1 MSCVLF
7 VFVLPC
13 VCAMCVS
20 TDRMFPS
27 TENVQFS
34 FVSLHCSSSS
44 RRWRSRHGR
53 RAGEEEGSFI
63 TAEFEL
69 DVSLEEVTGWFH
81 WGDPVPPSPNPGLF
95 LCVRSDKRLAAL
107 SLTLC

>member
-1 MSCVLF
+1 
-7 VFVLPC
+7 
-13 VCAMCVS
+13 
-20 TDRMFPS
+20 MFPS

-34 FVSLHCSSSS
+34 FVSLHCSSS
-44 RRWRSRHGR
+44 RRWRNRHGR
-53 RAGEEEGSFI
+53 KAGEEEGSFI

-81 WGDPVPPSPNPGLF
+81 WGDPIPPYPNLASF
-95 LCVRSDKRLAAL
+95 SLSYKRLADL